1 MALNYSE
8 TVVQATGGLVKG
20 AFESSTESDNQEGL
34 GRRGAA
40 LARSSFE
47 AKASE
52 EAEQML
58 DRKMERCS
66 CWQKFKR
73 WASKLFAVN
82 SLRKSVMTFVNDGN
96 NRPLEDG
103 GVAAQL
109 FVTFRGSLYS
119 STDDAADE
127 RRARPLFDMAGVW
140 QLPGRR
146 ARHPPLCSS
155 DWA

>member
-1 MALNYSE
+1 MVCE
-8 TVVQATGGLVKG
+8 TDDVTLQNFECQAGFYRVDDACKTCKDGMVCDEPGVTIENVRLEKQYWRTS
-20 AFESSTESDNQEGL
+20 AES
-34 GRRGAA
+34 AI
-40 LARSSFE
+40 
-47 AKASE
+47 
-52 EAEQML
+52 
-58 DRKMERCS
+58 
-66 CWQKFKR
+66 
-73 WASKLFAVN
+73 
-82 SLRKSVMTFVNDGN
+82 
-96 NRPLEDG
+96 EDG